1 MQNTDVF
8 DEFSQEEKSEK
19 QFRDEGLVNF
29 PQTVPPVELL
39 PDKAEEIITYL
50 GLEEVTPI
58 ALSEPHC
65 DGPIALMER
74 GRELMLAAHRGIT
87 PPVRSWKVEAEQWW
101 ADCNDWAEANP
112 TADN

>member
-19 QFRDEGLVNF
+19 QFRDEESQKVLDAMINF
-29 PQTVPPVELL
+29 PQSLQPEDLGVE
-39 PDKAEEIITYL
+39 D
-50 GLEEVTPI
+50 TPI
-58 ALSEPHC
+58 ALPEPHC